1 MERKNNNEKSY
12 ENKDTKDTKEHHHH
26 HHHNRKLSVQN
37 DLHLKTERN
46 KNKDEKKKSL
56 IINTNIKEKD
66 DQKKE
71 QKHHRHRHRNSS
83 VGSQKEK
90 NYIKNKLDNFG
101 KKRYKISDINNKI
114 PKNAEKNSEKYY
126 KQLQKKKEKEK
137 SQKMKTESNSKN
149 ESNSKKHDKDVIQNN
164 KINYNDY
171 INQSNNKDKI
181 KTQKNID
188 KSNQYNVN
196 RDKIGE
202 NTKKISDKDYKD
214 NMFNNLSGNKTKSKY
229 FQNNEYNYS
238 NEKKNKNKIIEG
250 EFSINQDNINNNYN
264 YKIEGYKNSEKKGM
278 HGRKGSMAILSK
290 YSGEMQKQIAEEGEN
305 IMKEKVFE
313 KRKSEVQNSNELLKN
328 KESYAQEY
336 FIKTYLPYLSQYVDY
351 GKIASRIQGGY
362 DFLQSKLIYLDL
374 GCTEDE
380 FNYIYNKKNFY
391 KSKNAKEL
399 CRKGIP
405 LKYMKLF
412 FKKLLNLGNYNENY
426 NVKYSMII
434 KDINPKY
441 FRDYVPYFCGL
452 EKLKLKEILP
462 VHYLNEEGILQLKV
476 IMWLIVDLVPK
487 IEYCP
492 LLVKLCSILLIFL
505 EKEEVYEAMRTLIEM
520 NYRPSEI
527 YKLRWH
533 FRYSFF
539 ENNKLSQS
547 IKIFLENESDNMK
560 NLFELFLEKGLEP
573 HVLINDFCESLF
585 MKYLNFYGLLR
596 FICIFIY
603 EGAKTLY
610 RFSYGLLNYV
620 YEEKLDVIKKTKN
633 NNVMHEI
640 REIICGITDYKK
652 IIQDC
657 FNLQVTRANNGY
669 VKNQFGEDIEELE
682 KPFEE
687 NTIYNDTENDIN
699 IYDIDNDNN
708 NNRHKENNYLIEFYL
723 PTIEPTSNILS
734 SKEIIQLWPK
744 LPTRLKKSNLATIYS
759 LSKKKVNMKSLIELS
774 KKYPTN
780 YPILFLI
787 ETEQNELFGVILP
800 RMLTETDEKEY
811 IQLDKCCLVNFRPKI
826 NVYKD
831 NFSKGIDML
840 CCNKKG
846 LWFCKEEVGD
856 LFYIDGTLSEGR
868 TCKNNT
874 YFGQVCLTRKEN
886 FLVKDLEIIVFANN
900 AF

>member
-1 MERKNNNEKSY
+1 M
-12 ENKDTKDTKEHHHH
+12 
-26 HHHNRKLSVQN
+26 VFVV
-37 DLHLKTERN
+37 
-46 KNKDEKKKSL
+46 
-56 IINTNIKEKD
+56 D
-66 DQKKE
+66 D
-71 QKHHRHRHRNSS
+71 
-83 VGSQKEK
+83 
-90 NYIKNKLDNFG
+90 
-101 KKRYKISDINNKI
+101 
-114 PKNAEKNSEKYY
+114 AE
-126 KQLQKKKEKEK
+126 
-137 SQKMKTESNSKN
+137 
-149 ESNSKKHDKDVIQNN
+149 
-164 KINYNDY
+164 
-171 INQSNNKDKI
+171 
-181 KTQKNID
+181 
-188 KSNQYNVN
+188 
-196 RDKIGE
+196 
-202 NTKKISDKDYKD
+202 
-214 NMFNNLSGNKTKSKY
+214 LSGCY
-229 FQNNEYNYS
+229 
-238 NEKKNKNKIIEG
+238 
-250 EFSINQDNINNNYN
+250 
-264 YKIEGYKNSEKKGM
+264 
-278 HGRKGSMAILSK
+278 AILSK
-290 YSGEMQKQIAEEGEN
+290 YSGEMKKQIAEEGEN
-305 IMKEKVFE
+305 TTKEKVFE

-351 GKIASRIQGGY
+351 GKIASRMQGGY

-412 FKKLLNLGNYNENY
+412 FKKLLNLDNYNENY

-441 FRDYVPYFCGL
+441 FGDYVPYFCGL

-585 MKYLNFYGLLR
+585 LKYLNFYGLLR

-620 YEEKLDVIKKTKN
+620 YEEKLDVIKKTK